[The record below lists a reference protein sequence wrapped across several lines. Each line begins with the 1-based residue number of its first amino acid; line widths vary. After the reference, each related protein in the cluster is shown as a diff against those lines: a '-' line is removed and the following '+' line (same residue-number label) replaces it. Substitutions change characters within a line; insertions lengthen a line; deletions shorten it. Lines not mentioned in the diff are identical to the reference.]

1 MVDDPLV
8 SCCVCLSCI
17 STTKLVWLISAGG
30 AEKAM
35 RVELIIFYQI
45 DKPFGII
52 GFAPFMVNGLNMTP
66 TRKASFHSGLA
77 GSCSQTCFDV
87 EVF

>member
-1 MVDDPLV
+1 M
-8 SCCVCLSCI
+8 SSCI